1 MMAAWRMEGSTEASS
16 EVPYKRHAGAHAMRQ
31 LVSAMLLLSALA
43 VCALLASDGGNFSVS
58 RTNDLAQEDW
68 RLRAVKV
75 FLSLFLPA
83 LPLLCLGLLLRFVSS
98 KGAIISSVFV
108 C

>member
-1 MMAAWRMEGSTEASS
+1 MATCQMEASTEASS
-16 EVPYKRHAGAHAMRQ
+16 EVPYKRHAGAHGMRQ

-43 VCALLASDGGNFSVS
+43 VCALLASGGNFSVS

-75 FLSLFLPA
+75 FLSLFVPA

-98 KGAIISSVFV
+98 QGAIISSVFG